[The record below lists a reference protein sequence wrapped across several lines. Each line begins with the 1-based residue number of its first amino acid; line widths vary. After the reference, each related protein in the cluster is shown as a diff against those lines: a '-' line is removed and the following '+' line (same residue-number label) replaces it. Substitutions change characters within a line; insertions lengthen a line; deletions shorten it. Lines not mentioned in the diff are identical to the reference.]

1 MSRGACYLWRER
13 CPVTTAQKSE
23 SVSVSESESEI
34 ILKDDSDT
42 DPDKEED
49 RRVGSLMS
57 DTRAMKHKEPGAAA
71 EKAMPDRSADPLNK
85 IYVEPTNRC
94 NLNCV
99 TCIRNSWE
107 ESFEDLAWPVY
118 QSLIDGLADFPD
130 AKTIAFAGFGEA
142 LLHPRFSDMIRL
154 AHANGLRT
162 EMTSNA
168 MRLTS
173 SVSESLIDAGLDQF
187 TVSIDGTSNESHG
200 SVRPGASL
208 EKIVDNVRKLYE
220 WSAKKSSVQLDI
232 EKRLRQN
239 VSTREFLDK
248 TGSTVPVERAF
259 DPVPWAPLKIG
270 IEFVAM
276 KSNIHE
282 LPALQ
287 KIAENIRASFVLV
300 SNVLPYTRELQ
311 GEILYNLEPTS
322 YEGKG
327 NDRNPHWHIPKLD
340 WSPETMQS
348 IAAIANERANLSYLD
363 IDLNQRNN
371 YCPFIRPGSLTLSC
385 HGSVSPCPPLLHSY
399 TCYIRGWKKSFRRCD
414 YGSLKEQSLKSIW
427 LQPEYAAFRERVRKF
442 EFSPCTDC
450 GGCEDS
456 EKNEKDCQGN
466 PFPVCGDCL
475 WARGVLRCA

>member
-1 MSRGACYLWRER
+1 
-13 CPVTTAQKSE
+13 
-23 SVSVSESESEI
+23 
-34 ILKDDSDT
+34 
-42 DPDKEED
+42 
-49 RRVGSLMS
+49 
-57 DTRAMKHKEPGAAA
+57 MKHKEPGAAA

-107 ESFEDLAWPVY
+107 ESFEDLAWPAY

-168 MRLTS
+168 MLLTS
-173 SVSESLIDAGLDQF
+173 SLAERLIDAGLDQF

-200 SVRPGASL
+200 AVRPGASL
-208 EKIVDNVRKLYE
+208 EEIMDNVRKLFW
-220 WSAKKSSVQLDI
+220 WSEKKCTTQPDNKRSSKEEISTHPNNLDGSP
-232 EKRLRQN
+232 LAL
-239 VSTREFLDK
+239 LDMTSFK
-248 TGSTVPVERAF
+248 APLEGALDLAPL
-259 DPVPWAPLKIG
+259 APLKIG

-276 KSNIHE
+276 KSNIPE

-287 KIAENIRASFVLV
+287 EIAKNIRASFILV
-300 SNVLPYTRELQ
+300 SNVLPYTPELQ
-311 GEILYNLEPTS
+311 DEILYNLEPTS
-322 YEGKG
+322 YEGQG
-327 NDRNPHWHIPKLD
+327 DDRNPLWILPKMDL
-340 WSPETMQS
+340 SRETLKLISTIVSQQ
-348 IAAIANERANLSYLD
+348 ANLSYLD
-363 IDLNQRNN
+363 INLNQRNN
-371 YCPFIRPGSLTLSC
+371 YCPFIRPGSLAVSC

-399 TCYIRGWKKSFRRCD
+399 TCYLRGWKKFFRRCE
-414 YGSLKEQSLKSIW
+414 YGSLQEQSLKSIW
-427 LQPEYAAFRERVRKF
+427 LQPDFAAFRERVRNF
-442 EFSPCTDC
+442 DFSPCTDC

-456 EKNEKDCQGN
+456 EKNEKDCHDN